1 MNEEFAQTIS
11 AGVEE
16 IAGETLPEIQIK
28 TQTMLAR
35 RDRLEMMQQE
45 RDNIDDLKQLAE
57 FDTKQSELFIKGCK
71 NILKGNLAAGAK
83 IDWASLYNDK
93 PFPPFIF
100 KNPAPQYKQVAGE
113 TGVPPKSFLSEL
125 LFPSV
130 KNRRLQKENDA
141 KKAYALKMKLYEEE
155 KATRRAAYEAKRTAY
170 LAEQSAY
177 NSKVEQLQLDFEKG
191 HPAAIQSFARI
202 ALNQII
208 TPDSIEVAFD
218 AICRP
223 EEKLL
228 VINGLLP
235 GYFELPRTISYQYEK
250 EAEEIVPIEMD
261 EQEFDI
267 FYQSILLQITLGA
280 LHIIFNVIPARHIQ
294 WVGFNGWVKNDNAG
308 TSQDSASCILTC
320 KAARDIFAALDL
332 TKRSP
337 ADCFLGLKGLLA
349 ESLQGTVTV
358 RPIVSIQPSSDTGE
372 AKQAPDRSKAGPRP
386 PEYQPGEFKQVTTK
400 IVGEMLEQVEKNLL
414 EAARD
419 RDDVIH

>member
-1 MNEEFAQTIS
+1 MNEELDQTIS
-11 AGVEE
+11 VGVEE

-35 RDRLEMMQQE
+35 RNRLEKIQRE
-45 RDNIDDLKQLAE
+45 RDNVDGLKQLAG

-71 NILKGNLAAGAK
+71 NILKANLASGAK

-100 KNPAPQYKQVAGE
+100 KNPAPLYNQVARE

-130 KNRRLQKENDA
+130 KNRRLQKEDEA
-141 KKAYALKMKLYEEE
+141 KKAYGLKIKLYGEE
-155 KATRRAAYEAKRTAY
+155 KDTRRTAYEAKRTAY

-191 HPAAIQSFARI
+191 HPAVIQSFARI

-218 AICRP
+218 AICQP

-267 FYQSILLQITLGA
+267 FYQSILLQITLSA
-280 LHIIFNVIPARHIQ
+280 LHIIFSEIPARHIQ
-294 WVGFNGWVKNDNAG
+294 WVGFNGWVKNDTAG
-308 TSQDSASCILTC
+308 ASHGSVSCILTC
-320 KAARDIFAALDL
+320 KAARDIFASLDL
-332 TKRSP
+332 TKSSP
-337 ADCFLGLKGLLA
+337 ADCFLELEGLLA
-349 ESLQGTVTV
+349 ESRQGTVALQ
-358 RPIVSIQPSSDTGE
+358 PIVSIQPSSDTGE
-372 AKQAPDRSKAGPRP
+372 AKQAPDHSAAGLKP
-386 PEYQPGEFKQVTTK
+386 PEYLPGEFKQVTTK

-419 RDDVIH
+419 KDDVIH

>member
-1 MNEEFAQTIS
+1 MTEELDQKIS

-16 IAGETLPEIQIK
+16 IAGEAIPEIQIK

-35 RDRLEMMQQE
+35 RDRMEMIQQE
-45 RDNIDDLKQLAE
+45 RDKIDNLKQLAE
-57 FDTKQSELFIKGCK
+57 FDTKQSDLFIKGCK
-71 NILKGNLAAGAK
+71 NILKANLAASAK

-100 KNPAPQYKQVAGE
+100 KNPVPRYKQVAGE
-113 TGVPPKSFLSEL
+113 TGVPPKNFFSEL

-130 KNRRLQKENDA
+130 KNRRLQKEDDA

-155 KATRRAAYEAKRTAY
+155 KEARRAAYEAKRTAY
-170 LAEQSAY
+170 MAEQSAY

-202 ALNQII
+202 ALEQII
-208 TPDSIEVAFD
+208 TPDSIRVSFD
-218 AICRP
+218 AICQP

-235 GYFELPRTISYQYEK
+235 GYFELPRAISHKYEK
-250 EAEEIVPIEMD
+250 EAEEIVAIEME

-267 FYQSILLQITLGA
+267 FYQSVLLQITLSA
-280 LHIIFNVIPARHIQ
+280 LHIIFSVIPARHIQ
-294 WVGFNGWVKNDNAG
+294 WVGFNGWVKNDNTG
-308 TSQDSASCILTC
+308 DNQNSALCIITC

-332 TKRSP
+332 TKNSP

-349 ESLQGTVTV
+349 ESLQGTVAV
-358 RPIVSIQPSSDTGE
+358 RPIASVQPSPATGE
-372 AKQAPDRSKAGPRP
+372 ANQAPDHSKAGPKP
-386 PEYQPGEFKQVTTK
+386 PEYMPGEFKQVTTK

-419 RDDVIH
+419 KDDMIH

>member
-1 MNEEFAQTIS
+1 MTEELDQTIS

-16 IAGETLPEIQIK
+16 IKGETLPEIQIM

-35 RDRLEMMQQE
+35 RDRLEITQQE
-45 RDNIDDLKQLAE
+45 RDNVDDLEQLAE

-71 NILKGNLAAGAK
+71 NILKANLASGAR

-100 KNPAPQYKQVAGE
+100 KNPVPQYKQVARE
-113 TGVPPKSFLSEL
+113 TGVPPKSFWSEL

-141 KKAYALKMKLYEEE
+141 KNAYDLKIKLYEEE
-155 KATRRAAYEAKRTAY
+155 KDARRAAHEAKRTAY
-170 LAEQSAY
+170 LAEQLAY

-191 HPAAIQSFARI
+191 LPAAIQSFARI

-208 TPDSIEVAFD
+208 IPDSIKVAFD
-218 AICRP
+218 VICRP

-235 GYFELPRTISYQYEK
+235 GYFELPRAISYQYKK
-250 EAEEIVPIEMD
+250 EAEEIVPIEME

-267 FYQSILLQITLGA
+267 FYQSILLQISLSA
-280 LHIIFNVIPARHIQ
+280 LHLIFSVIPARHIQ
-294 WVGFNGWVKNDNAG
+294 WVGFNGRVKNHKAEAN
-308 TSQDSASCILTC
+308 QDSESCILTC
-320 KAARDIFAALDL
+320 KAARDIFAAFEL
-332 TKRSP
+332 TKISP
-337 ADCFLGLKGLLA
+337 ADCFLALKGLLA
-349 ESLQGTVTV
+349 EPLTGSVAV
-358 RPIVSIQPSSDTGE
+358 RPIISIRPSSDTGE
-372 AKQAPDRSKAGPRP
+372 TNQVPDNSKAGSKP
-386 PEYQPGEFKQVTTK
+386 PEYLPGEFKQVTTK
-400 IVGEMLEQVEKNLL
+400 IVGEMLEQVEKSLL

-419 RDDVIH
+419 KDDVIH